1 MELVGHKGAL
11 SIESLIGSKHAISK
25 LTILLEGEAKKAFR
39 KRGNKLLNLLRSM
52 QNAFLKNETP
62 LVTGYDGYIN
72 MKLMEELEA
81 KYKVRE
87 SKNN

>member
-1 MELVGHKGAL
+1 
-11 SIESLIGSKHAISK
+11 
-25 LTILLEGEAKKAFR
+25 
-39 KRGNKLLNLLRSM
+39 LNLLRSM

>member
-11 SIESLIGSKHAISK
+11 SIENLIGAKHATSK
-25 LTILLEGEAKKAFR
+25 MTILIDGEAKKAFR

-81 KYKVRE
+81 KNMSR
-87 SKNN
+87 KNKSN